1 MRAPAPAPAP
11 AAAAPPY
18 YNTAPYSPQTQVPT
32 AASRPAPL
40 PTSPP
45 PPPPPQQQPAPRDAR
60 DLLAMLGGIGSS
72 SSASMSGS
80 GSVPSPRAA
89 AAAAAAGS
97 NDMLEPELGRSSPV
111 DLSTKPHTTV
121 HPQGFSMD
129 VQPGTIAPDLVTS
142 TSPTPVPVPED
153 PVMSPP
159 TLPGRE
165 PGPTPPPESKGTSKA
180 TTPMFAP
187 PVLSHDIF
195 ASLPLPG
202 GSSGGG
208 GKAAAAIKEEENLP
222 SRRRNDDGPTDSI
235 STSSSSS
242 PPASAPRPDSQTQS
256 QSRPDSSATAPTKEE
271 AEEEEATGPIGAA
284 LSSPS
289 PSSTTT
295 GGPQRQTLTSSLLI
309 DKSEL
314 VSRVDGIL
322 TKSGVGM
329 TPQANGN
336 SNPDGPMSKEEF
348 VAEALKAIQ
357 VRFLPLLSLS
367 RSASSATRSGPNRTE
382 LISTFEHV
390 PTVTETEFL
399 DAVVWTVLGAVRGG
413 ERVGRGS
420 HDVDGWRRTFAR

>member
-1 MRAPAPAPAP
+1 
-11 AAAAPPY
+11 
-18 YNTAPYSPQTQVPT
+18 
-32 AASRPAPL
+32 
-40 PTSPP
+40 
-45 PPPPPQQQPAPRDAR
+45 
-60 DLLAMLGGIGSS
+60 
-72 SSASMSGS
+72 
-80 GSVPSPRAA
+80 
-89 AAAAAAGS
+89 
-97 NDMLEPELGRSSPV
+97 
-111 DLSTKPHTTV
+111 
-121 HPQGFSMD
+121 
-129 VQPGTIAPDLVTS
+129 
-142 TSPTPVPVPED
+142 
-153 PVMSPP
+153 
-159 TLPGRE
+159 
-165 PGPTPPPESKGTSKA
+165 
-180 TTPMFAP
+180 MFAP

>member
-1 MRAPAPAPAP
+1 
-11 AAAAPPY
+11 
-18 YNTAPYSPQTQVPT
+18 
-32 AASRPAPL
+32 
-40 PTSPP
+40 
-45 PPPPPQQQPAPRDAR
+45 
-60 DLLAMLGGIGSS
+60 
-72 SSASMSGS
+72 
-80 GSVPSPRAA
+80 
-89 AAAAAAGS
+89 
-97 NDMLEPELGRSSPV
+97 
-111 DLSTKPHTTV
+111 
-121 HPQGFSMD
+121 
-129 VQPGTIAPDLVTS
+129 
-142 TSPTPVPVPED
+142 
-153 PVMSPP
+153 MSPP

-208 GKAAAAIKEEENLP
+208 GKAAAAVKEETLP
-222 SRRRNDDGPTDSI
+222 TRRRNDDGPTNSI
-235 STSSSSS
+235 SISSTS
-242 PPASAPRPDSQTQS
+242 PPASAPRPDSRTQTQS
-256 QSRPDSSATAPTKEE
+256 QPDSSAAAPTKE
-271 AEEEEATGPIGAA
+271 EEEEATGPIGAA

-295 GGPQRQTLTSSLLI
+295 GAPPQRQAPPSSLLI